1 MNLSSVDLNLLKVM
15 DALLKTESVSK
26 AAVLL
31 NVTQPAVSH
40 ALRRLRD
47 IFDDPLLIRHGTGLR
62 ASERALS
69 LKAPLER
76 AMSQCHALLNAAS
89 QFDPRE
95 STRVFRLAM
104 SDALTVEG
112 LPRIVQLIRREAP
125 NVDIVVETGGPVHS
139 CQLLMD
145 DKADLALGVFPSIP
159 DALRSRELYRD
170 QLVCIA
176 DRANPRL
183 RKGRLSPRAYLDSPH
198 VTVALSSDSG
208 IQLDEILHSMG
219 MNRRIVASVPHYLA
233 IPSMIA
239 GTDLVANS
247 RRKLLDVFKSTS
259 DLVLMPIPV
268 PFVVPELVFTQV
280 WHARQDL
287 DRGQIWLRDT
297 IDTALAAD
305 REKSSKQTGLR

>member
-1 MNLSSVDLNLLKVM
+1 MNLSSVDLNLLKAM
-15 DALLKTESVSK
+15 DALLKTESVSR
-26 AAVLL
+26 AAVML

-47 IFDDPLLIRHGTGLR
+47 IFNDPLLVRHGTGLR
-62 ASERALS
+62 ATERALS
-69 LKAPLER
+69 LMAPLEQ
-76 AMSQCHALLNAAS
+76 AMSQCHALFNAAE
-89 QFDPRE
+89 QFDPKE

-104 SDALTVEG
+104 SDAMTVEG
-112 LPRIVQLIRREAP
+112 LPRIVQLIRLEAP
-125 NVDIVVETGGPVHS
+125 NVDIRVETGGAVHS
-139 CQLLMD
+139 CRLLIE

-176 DRANPRL
+176 DSSNPRL
-183 RKGRLSPRAYLDSPH
+183 RKNRLSLRAYLDSPH

-208 IQLDEILHSMG
+208 IQLDAILHSMG

-239 GTDLVANS
+239 GTDLIANS
-247 RRKLLDVFKSTS
+247 RRKLVNVFKSAS

-268 PFVVPELVFTQV
+268 PFTVPELVFTQV
-280 WHARQDL
+280 WHARQHL
-287 DRGQIWLRDT
+287 DRGQIWLRET
-297 IDTALAAD
+297 IDTAVAA
-305 REKSSKQTGLR
+305 RAS